1 MSRPA
6 HVRRPTCG
14 DDGCCQAA
22 VKGARS
28 EVGAMC
34 VCGAGRRFRHGGD
47 AGDVRAV
54 RARVGHD
61 RDEVAA
67 VVDLDAEGDG
77 RRVA

>member
-1 MSRPA
+1 
-6 HVRRPTCG
+6 
-14 DDGCCQAA
+14 
-22 VKGARS
+22 
-28 EVGAMC
+28 MC